1 MNVGEEIVAEYLR
14 YIVGCDAIKS
24 NVQLHS
30 NGGEI
35 DLIGVKGRT
44 VYLCE
49 VAIHIN
55 GLRYTHKGGTKD
67 NLINKFKR
75 IREFVS
81 DEGSPFCKYTPKYM
95 FFSPIVRIP
104 KSEKRGSQIPS
115 ELVEVQKILGKG
127 KIDLDFYINEDF
139 YAIIDGLKAVAKE
152 ISYEIKSPVMRL
164 FQIESRQHK

>member
-14 YIVGCDAIKS
+14 YIVECDAIKS

-35 DLIGVKGRT
+35 DLIGVRGRA

-55 GLRYTHKGGTKD
+55 GLRYTHKGGTKG

-81 DEGSPFCKYTPKYM
+81 DEGSPFRKYTPKYM
-95 FFSPIVRIP
+95 FFSPIVRIS
-104 KSEKRGSQIPS
+104 KSEKSGTKIPS
-115 ELVEVQKILGKG
+115 ELAEVQKTLGKE

-139 YAIIDGLKAVAKE
+139 YAIIDGLKAVAME
-152 ISYEIKSPVMRL
+152 ISYEVKSPVMRL

>member
-115 ELVEVQKILGKG
+115 E
-127 KIDLDFYINEDF
+127 
-139 YAIIDGLKAVAKE
+139 
-152 ISYEIKSPVMRL
+152 
-164 FQIESRQHK
+164 